1 MNTTIAGLTLSSA
14 KRAVLGTVIAI
25 LILTVLEF
33 PPPIGFETRPQSDV
47 ASYWL
52 AFFVIILV
60 VEIVTIPM
68 VYRRPVIGGGLG
80 ILAAILNILQVIA
93 DQTHLLQPEVAPWG
107 YSVLEDL
114 VVLASLALAYFS
126 WVAGRL
132 GQIPDIQLSDGARRV
147 RIITRLKTEGN
158 ETN

>member
-1 MNTTIAGLTLSSA
+1 MSTPVVGLSFSFA
-14 KRAVLGTVIAI
+14 KRAVIGTVVAI

-60 VEIVTIPM
+60 VEIVTVPM

-93 DQTHLLQPEVAPWG
+93 DQAHLLQPEVAPFG
-107 YSVLEDL
+107 YSVLEGL

-132 GQIPDIQLSDGARRV
+132 GKIPDMKLSDGSRRG
-147 RIITRLKTEGN
+147 RITTR
-158 ETN
+158 

>member
-1 MNTTIAGLTLSSA
+1 MTTAKCTGLTLSSV
-14 KRAVLGTVIAI
+14 KRVVLGTVIAI

-60 VEIVTIPM
+60 VEIVTIPL
-68 VYRRPVIGGGLG
+68 VYRRPVMGGRLG
-80 ILAAILNILQVIA
+80 ILAAILNIVQVVA

-107 YSVLEDL
+107 YSVLEGL
-114 VVLASLALAYFS
+114 VVLASLSLAYFS

-132 GQIPDIQLSDGARRV
+132 GQIHDMQLSDESRQG
-147 RIITRLKTEGN
+147 RIITLTKLRRMS
-158 ETN
+158 

>member
-1 MNTTIAGLTLSSA
+1 MNATIAGLTPSSA
-14 KRAVLGTVIAI
+14 KKAVLGTVIAI
-25 LILTVLEF
+25 LILTVFEF

-52 AFFVIILV
+52 AFFLV
-60 VEIVTIPM
+60 LLCVEIATIPM
-68 VYRRPVIGGGLG
+68 VYRRLIIGGGLG

-93 DQTHLLQPEVAPWG
+93 DQAHLLQPEVAPFG
-107 YSVLEDL
+107 YSVLEGL

-132 GQIPDIQLSDGARRV
+132 GKIPDMKLSDGSHRGS
-147 RIITRLKTEGN
+147 TNYTLKTERN
-158 ETN
+158 